1 MAKKNN
7 GIKYILYL
15 LIFGVFFYYEYGLYK
30 KYIQEKS
37 IREMIKEEKTTE
49 IEKAFLLRKENFY
62 QDRQYKIEME
72 KLKKTDIVE

>member
-72 KLKKTDIVE
+72 KLKKN